1 VDILLPFES
10 RLAHHSEIP
19 VLNTIDA
26 LFQKPSVEGASR
38 LKTGHEQFGDILLT
52 STVGWAIFIDNYA
65 IQKLN
70 LVCN

>member
-1 VDILLPFES
+1 M
-10 RLAHHSEIP
+10 
-19 VLNTIDA
+19 LNTIDA